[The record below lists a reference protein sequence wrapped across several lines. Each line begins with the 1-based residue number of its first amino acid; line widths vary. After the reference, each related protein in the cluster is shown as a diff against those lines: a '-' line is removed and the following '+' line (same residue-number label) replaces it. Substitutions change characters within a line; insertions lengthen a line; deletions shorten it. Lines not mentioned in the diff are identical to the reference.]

1 MRFTKENGGI
11 AVRRDLMGWRVLITG
26 ASRGIGREL
35 ALLAANGGARV
46 LATGRD
52 ENALAEVSD
61 KATQAGNDCQYL
73 AGDITCPEFRSTL
86 VNHAETTMGGLDGLV
101 NNAGSGTW
109 NHVDAGDEGTFRSL
123 METNF
128 FAPVE
133 LVRLALPLLRLGRKP
148 AILNVSSRCGRCALP
163 AWTEYSASKAA
174 LVGMTESMRAEFARF
189 DIDVLLALPGK
200 TATAFLDNCAKREGK
215 ADLKF
220 EDGMH
225 PTRVARALLGMLKTG
240 KREAWIGG
248 DSFWMLMIRRF
259 FPGLVRRLLARKVRQ
274 LYANA

>member
-1 MRFTKENGGI
+1 
-11 AVRRDLMGWRVLITG
+11 MGWRVLITG

-35 ALLAANGGARV
+35 ALMAASAGARV

-52 ENALAEVSD
+52 EYALAGLTDEAA
-61 KATQAGNDCQYL
+61 KAGDDCQHL
-73 AGDITCPEFRSTL
+73 AGDITCPDFRARL
-86 VNHAETTMGGLDGLV
+86 VRHAENTMGGLDGLV
-101 NNAGSGTW
+101 NNAGMGTW
-109 NHVDAGDEGTFRSL
+109 NHVTAGDESTFRSI

-133 LVRLALPLLRLGRKP
+133 LIRTALPLLRLGSKP

-163 AWTEYSASKAA
+163 SWTEYSASKAA
-174 LVGMTESMRAEFARF
+174 LVGISESLRAEFARF

-200 TATAFLDNCAKREGK
+200 TATDFFDNCARLEGK

-220 EDGMH
+220 DEGM
-225 PTRVARALLGMLKTG
+225 PPARVAKALLAMLKSG

-248 DSFWMLMIRRF
+248 DSFWMLMTRRF
-259 FPGLVRRLLARKVRQ
+259 FPGMVRRLLARKVRQ
-274 LYANA
+274 LYATA